1 VGGAVGRGDPA
12 QVQLDVVD
20 RLPGGGQG
28 AAQVEQE
35 LLQLAQLSPARPA
48 SGPLGGGVSAISSV
62 RTRYR
67 VSTQAVVVLSTA
79 LARQQ
84 ILAPRPRS

>member
-1 VGGAVGRGDPA
+1 MIDPIA
-12 QVQLDVVD
+12 
-20 RLPGGGQG
+20 
-28 AAQVEQE
+28 
-35 LLQLAQLSPARPA
+35 PA

-67 VSTQAVVVLSTA
+67 VGALAVLVVSTA